1 MLNEAYKAQAELEVQ
16 LNVAKSNLQLVIAN
30 NEMLEEALRR
40 EADGRTRDVGWRR
53 TSGRTMPPPGSD
65 SNPGSSVGSLV
76 VPATSA
82 PVPAPVPV
90 PVPAPTSAPTSA
102 PAPLPPAPPSSQDSR
117 FFRFRFT
124 GSISSRTAVTRPT
137 TPSAVMGAHHLASS
151 SMPVLPTIATREI
164 EELTSQLE
172 KERAARKTIAEEK
185 AAIEAELESLS
196 QALFE
201 EVGTILFCFP
211 Y

>member
-65 SNPGSSVGSLV
+65 SSPGSATSSPV

-82 PVPAPVPV
+82 PTSIPAP
-90 PVPAPTSAPTSA
+90 APA

-201 EVGTILFCFP
+201 EVGTILICFP

>member
-65 SNPGSSVGSLV
+65 SSPGSATSSPV

-82 PVPAPVPV
+82 P
-90 PVPAPTSAPTSA
+90 TSIPA

-201 EVGTILFCFP
+201 EVGTILICFP